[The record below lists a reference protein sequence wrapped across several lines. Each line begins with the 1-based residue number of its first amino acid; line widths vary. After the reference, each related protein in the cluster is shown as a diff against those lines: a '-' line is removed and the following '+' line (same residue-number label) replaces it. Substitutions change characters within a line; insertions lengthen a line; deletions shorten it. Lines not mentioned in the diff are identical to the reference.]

1 MPNNI
6 LNSETYHEEIRS
18 RLGVGADI
26 VSDADIDA
34 PSVLPIAEDR
44 IIEMVADYTTATE
57 KKVRYIYA
65 ATICMVAAI
74 LAPSMNARIRKAK
87 KDFDF
92 TIENFATEW
101 GQLKDSL
108 MEEIEGLIGSIT
120 NDEGSSKQML
130 DVVGPTR
137 LKESRYRR

>member
-44 IIEMVADYTTATE
+44 IIEMVPDYATATE
-57 KKVRYIYA
+57 KKERYIYA
-65 ATICMVAAI
+65 ATICMVAVI

-92 TIENFATEW
+92 TVENFATDW
-101 GQLKDSL
+101 SRLKEAL
-108 MEEIEGLIGSIT
+108 MEEIEGLIGSVT
-120 NDEGSSKQML
+120 DDEGTTKQML
-130 DVVGPTR
+130 DVAGPTR

>member
-44 IIEMVADYTTATE
+44 IIEMVPDYETATD
-57 KKVRYIYA
+57 KKERYIYA
-65 ATICMVAAI
+65 AAICMVAAI
-74 LAPSMNARIRKAK
+74 LAHSMNVRIRKAK

-92 TIENFATEW
+92 TIENFATDW
-101 GQLKDSL
+101 GQLKKML

-120 NDEGSSKQML
+120 DDEGSTKQML
-130 DVVGPTR
+130 DFAGPTR
-137 LKESRYRR
+137 LKESRCRR